1 MLSSKAFGLPSPSPL
16 VWLTHHLRTAS
27 SYLSTSSLLLCPSR
41 TNSLMVPRGC
51 GLAGALDE
59 ANTPLVQP
67 EPELEMGKDM
77 VLTEQEAEGSS
88 EQALLGDVQLDIGRA
103 ISQSEPDLSCTT
115 ANTDKANTDSTSVT
129 VAIPDVGPLVD
140 STVVHSEN
148 AVPVPFEP
156 HCPSHPGA
164 GDHCGSG
171 VTQRGYGENP
181 TSRMK
186 SFVSK

>member
-1 MLSSKAFGLPSPSPL
+1 
-16 VWLTHHLRTAS
+16 
-27 SYLSTSSLLLCPSR
+27 
-41 TNSLMVPRGC
+41 MVPRGC

-67 EPELEMGKDM
+67 EPELEMGKDT

-129 VAIPDVGPLVD
+129 VTIPDVGPLVD

-156 HCPSHPGA
+156 HCPSHPGGWGPLWLWSHPA
-164 GDHCGSG
+164 RLWGKSHQQDEVIHQQVNDSSG
-171 VTQRGYGENP
+171 FSLVCRKNKLAFSP
-181 TSRMK
+181 P
-186 SFVSK
+186 